1 MSKLQRLNGNF
12 SIRKDVS
19 NSSKNSYSKLFEDD
33 LKKVKNP
40 KLSGLKKI
48 IAKKFPERI
57 KTVKT
62 NPVIEKTQAAV
73 NTEIDKFLMKK
84 KIKNEKI

>member
-1 MSKLQRLNGNF
+1 MCGGDKTLMH
-12 SIRKDVS
+12 
-19 NSSKNSYSKLFEDD
+19 DD
-33 LKKVKNP
+33 RACPPCVGIDT
-40 KLSGLKKI
+40 S
-48 IAKKFPERI
+48 KKFPERI

-84 KIKNEKI
+84 KIYV